1 MTRFFLI
8 ALSILLIPVAA
19 FDSYGNKA
27 ETQAFL
33 RGVRM

>member
-1 MTRFFLI
+1 MTSFFLI
-8 ALSILLIPVAA
+8 VLSILLIPRAA

-33 RGVRM
+33 QGVRM